1 MDCNPYGET
10 QTDLYLVCKVEGPK
24 NMDIRWFYSENLQ
37 SNIENTSA
45 PLQNSTKYLIQTVK
59 TFTPDKVA
67 TACRLRVKIVSPGYY
82 WCRAYQDGELLWP
95 VSQKMGISNEVSYS
109 RLQSCGTVAQSV
121 DAAKCHYVH
130 MEPSNVSSSSST
142 TTTQPLIKAPS
153 TSSSSWLTTITPAT
167 KNINNPTMKSTTNIQ
182 LQPTSSQRPN
192 TNTQRPTTNTNPQQP
207 TNTET
212 QRPTSS
218 NLPRPTQSSLDRG
231 ELMGVPDNYEVWL
244 FIVVG
249 LTVLFAVLIVALSII
264 CVGLCV
270 LKSKKGKT

>member
-10 QTDLYLVCKVEGPK
+10 QTDLYLICKVEAPK
-24 NMDIRWFYSENLQ
+24 NLDIRWFYSENLQ
-37 SNIENTSA
+37 SNTENTSA

-67 TACRLRVKIVSPGYY
+67 TACRLRVKIVSPGHY
-82 WCRAYQDGELLWP
+82 WCRAYQDGEVLWP
-95 VSQKMGISNEVSYS
+95 VSQKMDLSNEDSYS
-109 RLQSCGTVAQSV
+109 RYQSCGTVAQSV
-121 DAAKCHYVH
+121 KAAKCHYVH
-130 MEPSNVSSSSST
+130 VEPSNASSSSSSST
-142 TTTQPLIKAPS
+142 TTTQPQIKAPS

-167 KNINNPTMKSTTNIQ
+167 NKINNPTVTSTTNIQ
-182 LQPTSSQRPN
+182 LQPTSSQRPTTS
-192 TNTQRPTTNTNPQQP
+192 TNTQRP